1 MKFTDSHCHLDFK
14 AFTAKGIS
22 STVSL
27 LALCAKKNIHQIIVP
42 SVAPDNWESVLAL
55 TNNIQ
60 EQRLSNCKVFSCLG
74 IHPWFLAGLQQ
85 QHLDKLAQK
94 VLENKTRIIAIGEAG
109 LDGVIA
115 KQQDN
120 FNQQNLFFEFQL
132 YLAQQHQLPIIVHHR
147 RTHNEIITLLK
158 QVKIAHGGII
168 HAFSGSYQQA
178 CQYIDLGFKLG
189 IGGTI
194 TYPRAEKTIKAIKR
208 LPLSSLVLETD
219 APSMPLNG
227 FQGEN
232 NSPLRVVNVFNK
244 LVELRQESSEV
255 IADKIEENISTLF
268 QLNDKNRIN

>member
-232 NSPLRVVNVFNK
+232 NSPLHVVNVFNK
-244 LVELRQESSEV
+244 LVELRQESSEE
-255 IADKIEENISTLF
+255 IADKIENNISTLF